1 MPRILIV
8 DDSPEW
14 LGILGIALSTIPDAD
29 VHSAGTAEQAIAVA
43 ENGPPFDLVVTD
55 FRMPGMTGLDL
66 LGRLR
71 DTPQWPARGAVVI
84 SGETDPDLPERA
96 RTAGATAFFEKP
108 FSPVAIRKC
117 VLSLLE

>member
-14 LGILGIALSTIPDAD
+14 LGILSIALGTIPDAD
-29 VHSAGTAEQAIAVA
+29 VESAESAEHALRIVQGEA
-43 ENGPPFDLVVTD
+43 PFDVLVTD

-71 DTPQWPARGAVVI
+71 NTPQWPARGAVVI
-84 SGETDPDLPERA
+84 SGETDVDLPKRA
-96 RTAGATAFFEKP
+96 AEAGATVYFEKP
-108 FSPVAIRKC
+108 FSPAAIRKC
-117 VLSLLE
+117 VLSLLG